1 MKKAI
6 QIISGVVIAVGF
18 TVIAGTAGASD
29 LNTIDLGTAVLNSMI
44 GLTIISSGVLLI
56 KIGGVAYGE

>member
-29 LNTIDLGTAVLNSMI
+29 LNTIDLGTAVINSMI
-44 GLTIISSGVLLI
+44 GLIIIAGGFMLGR
-56 KIGGVAYGE
+56 IGGVLNE

>member
-18 TVIAGTAGASD
+18 TVIAGTAGSSD
-29 LNTIDLGTAVLNSMI
+29 LGLISIGTTVENSLIGLIIMI
-44 GLTIISSGVLLI
+44 GGISLI

>member
-18 TVIAGTAGASD
+18 TVIAGTAGSSD
-29 LNTIDLGTAVLNSMI
+29 LGLISIGTTVENSLIGLIIMI
-44 GLTIISSGVLLI
+44 GGVLLI
-56 KIGGVAYGE
+56 KIGGLAYGE

>member
-18 TVIAGTAGASD
+18 TVIAGTAGSSD
-29 LNTIDLGTAVLNSMI
+29 LGLISIGTTVENSLIGLIIMI
-44 GLTIISSGVLLI
+44 GGVLLI

>member
-1 MKKAI
+1 MKKVI

-18 TVIAGTAGASD
+18 TVIAGTAGSSD
-29 LNTIDLGTAVLNSMI
+29 LGLISIGTTVENSLIGLIIMI
-44 GLTIISSGVLLI
+44 GGVLLI